1 MIMSF
6 RNVIVLSLVLSG
18 LLLTQAGVAQ
28 TLRDVRI
35 QAGKEDFT
43 LISIEGDK
51 LPKPNV
57 SVWKDRYL
65 VIEFSARFAGKGK
78 QRRVQSPHATYMRYG
93 WYTNQ
98 PPRARVVLTMKGN
111 PSYKIQKSDKGYYV
125 ALSHSKERMEAIAQA
140 MGEAMGKAFHEMMK
154 VLGEAFGESLSG
166 AEISEPS
173 QTVPKRTEV
182 ASQKPVVSKTNN
194 KTAQK
199 GQQTNNAPPPTRTV
213 NTFAHNT
220 SGSIIPTNAEPKIS
234 LDFVGAEIG
243 DVLKALAIQS
253 GANIVTGN
261 DVKGTITV
269 SLNNVTVDE
278 SLDLITRLSGYQHK
292 KLGSTYVVGTSKSL
306 ESFGVGGAAVKPVQQ
321 ETVVEVVRI
330 QYGDLA
336 TIAQAVTAMIAEID
350 EDGQFRVFASS
361 GSSGKDNKGGSGGGP
376 AGGADKGGSGDSG
389 GTKNWDPRQDRF
401 LVLTGTNSMVPIG
414 RKFAEQLDQQYGEA
428 MRSGHVIEIYQ
439 SKHVD
444 ASTLKDVLEG
454 KLSIATG
461 GSGGGGSGGSGG
473 EGGSGGGGSGGSG
486 GGGNLTYPL
495 FPTVRIS
502 LGPVPAITG
511 HNVSV
516 AQVTNQLNATGSLME
531 TNKTKEPPMTLVFQ
545 GPAQDVQR
553 ALAFARQ
560 VDVPV
565 PQVRIEARVIDLSDR
580 AMRDLGISWGLTQ
593 ASGVNPARTQ
603 GIQFNRQG
611 DLAIQFDLIKNP
623 IQLDATLSAVFT
635 DRRNRLLASP
645 NVAVMDGRY
654 AEIFIGDEIR
664 YVESITQST
673 TGPSITVGVVKAGI
687 QLNVSPRI
695 NPTDN
700 TITLNLHPEVSVVTG
715 FLNAPGG
722 GQLPQIARRYA
733 DTTVRVADGD
743 TIVIGGLIRE
753 DDIKAAE
760 KVPILGDLPIIG
772 MLFRKTSTQKDKSE
786 IVMMIKVQIL
796 KE

>member
-1 MIMSF
+1 MKMFF
-6 RNVIVLSLVLSG
+6 RNVIVLNI
-18 LLLTQAGVAQ
+18 LLCGMLLMQASFAQ

-35 QAGKEDFT
+35 QSGKEGFT
-43 LISIEGDK
+43 LVSMEGDK
-51 LPKPNV
+51 LPKPSVN
-57 SVWKDRYL
+57 VWKGHYL
-65 VIEFSARFAGKGK
+65 VIEFPARFAGKGK
-78 QRRVQSPHATYMRYG
+78 QHRVQSPHATYVRYG
-93 WYTNQ
+93 WYTNT
-98 PPRARVVLTMKGN
+98 PPRSRVVLTMKGN
-111 PSYKIQKSDKGYYV
+111 PSYTVQKSDKGYYL
-125 ALSHSKERMEAIAQA
+125 ALSHSKDSMDDLGQA
-140 MGEAMGKAFHEMMK
+140 MGEAMGKAFEEMFK
-154 VLGEAFGESLSG
+154 VLGEALGEAFGSEEPN
-166 AEISEPS
+166 AET
-173 QTVPKRTEV
+173 QKTPKRTEV
-182 ASQKPVVSKTNN
+182 ASQKPVMPKATKKPANQGTKAADTTQV
-194 KTAQK
+194 
-199 GQQTNNAPPPTRTV
+199 PTRTV
-213 NTFAHNT
+213 NTFAPNVPAHVT
-220 SGSIIPTNAEPKIS
+220 MPPVEPKIS

-278 SLDLITRLSGYQHK
+278 SLDLITRLSSYQYK
-292 KLGSTYVVGTSKSL
+292 KLGSTYVVGTPKSL
-306 ESFGVGGAAVKPVQQ
+306 ESFGVGSTNVRPAQQ
-321 ETVVEVVRI
+321 ETIIEVVRI

-336 TIAQAVTAMIAEID
+336 TIAQAVSAMMADID

-361 GSSGKDNKGGSGGGP
+361 GSSGKEDKGGGS
-376 AGGADKGGSGDSG
+376 GGADKGGGGGSS
-389 GTKNWDPRQDRF
+389 GTKSWDPRQDRF
-401 LVLTGTNSMVPIG
+401 LVLTGTNNMVPIG
-414 RKFAEQLDQQYGEA
+414 RRFAEQLDQQYGEA

-454 KLSIATG
+454 KLHAGG
-461 GSGGGGSGGSGG
+461 GSSGGGSGGG
-473 EGGSGGGGSGGSG
+473 EGGSGGGNSG
-486 GGGNLTYPL
+486 GGSSGGESGGLVYPL

-516 AQVTNQLNATGSLME
+516 AQVSSQQNATGSLMQA
-531 TNKTKEPPMTLVFQ
+531 NKTIEPPMTLVFQ
-545 GPAQDVQR
+545 GPSQDVQR
-553 ALAFARQ
+553 ALAFAHQ
-560 VDVPV
+560 VDVAV
-565 PQVRIEARVIDLSDR
+565 PQVRIEARVVDLSDR

-611 DLAIQFDLIKNP
+611 DLAIQFDLIKSP
-623 IQLDATLSAVFT
+623 IQLDATLNAVFE
-635 DRRNRLLASP
+635 DRRNKLLASP
-645 NVAVMDGRY
+645 NITVMDGRY

-700 TITLNLHPEVSVVTG
+700 TITLNLHPEVSLVTG
-715 FLNAPGG
+715 FLDAPGG

-733 DTTVRVADGD
+733 DTTVRIADGD

-753 DDIKAAE
+753 DDIKTVQ
-760 KVPILGDLPIIG
+760 KVPLLGDLPIIG
-772 MLFRKTSTQKDKSE
+772 MLFRRTSTQKDKSE
-786 IVMMIKVQIL
+786 IVMMIKIQIL